1 LTLELPDFEGFEN
14 ALSAKGMIIIGD
26 VDSDG
31 KLDIIKTNAWMRYAI
46 TENIVEKRT
55 LIYFKD

>member
-1 LTLELPDFEGFEN
+1 MTLELPDFEGFEN

>member
-1 LTLELPDFEGFEN
+1 MTLELPDFESFEN

>member
-14 ALSAKGMIIIGD
+14 ALSAKGMIIIGA

-31 KLDIIKTNAWMRYAI
+31 KLDIIKTNAWTRNAI
-46 TENIVEKRT
+46 TEDIVEKRT

>member
-1 LTLELPDFEGFEN
+1 MTLELPDFEGFEN

-31 KLDIIKTNAWMRYAI
+31 KLDIIKTNARMRYAI